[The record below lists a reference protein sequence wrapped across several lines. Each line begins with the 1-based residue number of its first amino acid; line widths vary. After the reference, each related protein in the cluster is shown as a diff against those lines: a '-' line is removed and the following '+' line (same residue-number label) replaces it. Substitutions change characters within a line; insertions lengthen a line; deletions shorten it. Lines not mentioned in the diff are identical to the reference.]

1 MDSSRL
7 SLNCQHCCSRSC
19 SIVGPLL
26 VVHIYQAR
34 RGSESAPL
42 SLVPPIRYALYGAVL
57 YLVLLFG
64 GFKGAQFIY
73 FQSRLEPSLKNAE
86 SGL

>member
-1 MDSSRL
+1 MGSSRL
-7 SLNCQHCCSRSC
+7 SPELPTLLLPVVF
-19 SIVGPLL
+19 IVGPLL

-42 SLVPPIRYALYGAVL
+42 SLVPPVRYALYCAVF

-64 GFKGAQFIY
+64 SFKGAQFIY
-73 FQSRLEPSLKNAE
+73 FQF
-86 SGL
+86 